1 MTSTTF
7 LIILFAALLHAT
19 WNAVV
24 KGGSDQ
30 SMTTVLVAGSAAVI
44 AVVLLPILPAPARS
58 SWPFIMASTVF
69 QIVYFILIAMTYRVA
84 DMSQTYPLM
93 RGTAPLLVG
102 LMSAAVG
109 PPLTRFAWIGI
120 LVICLGIVSMAAG
133 RRPGQARGILLALS
147 NAVVIA
153 GYTLIDGAGVRRSN
167 APAAYTL
174 WIFLLTGTPLAIGML
189 ATRWQPFRR
198 YAAMHWRFGMLGGCG
213 AVMSYGLALWAMT
226 MAPVAVVA
234 ALRETSILFAA
245 AIAAFVL
252 RERVGPSRIAGACFI
267 AVGAIILR
275 LS

>member
-1 MTSTTF
+1 MTLATF
-7 LIILFAALLHAT
+7 LIILFAAVLHAS

-24 KGGSDQ
+24 KGGSDK
-30 SMTTVLVAGSAAVI
+30 SMTTVLVAGSGALIAA
-44 AVVLLPILPAPARS
+44 VLLPILPAPARP

-69 QIVYFILIAMTYRVA
+69 QIVYFVLIAMTYRVA
-84 DMSQTYPLM
+84 DMSQAYPLM

-102 LMSAAVG
+102 VMSAAVG
-109 PPLTRFAWIGI
+109 TQLTRSAWAGI

-133 RRPGQARGILLALS
+133 RRPGQARGIWLALS
-147 NAVVIA
+147 NAMIIA

-174 WIFLLTGTPLAIGML
+174 WIYLLTGTPLAVGML
-189 ATRWQPFRR
+189 ATRWRPFRR
-198 YAAMHWRFGMLGGCG
+198 YAAIHWRLGMLGGFG

-234 ALRETSILFAA
+234 ALRETSILFGA
-245 AIAAFVL
+245 AIAGFIL
-252 RERVGPSRIAGACFI
+252 KERLGPPRIAGACII
-267 AVGAIILR
+267 AVGAVILR